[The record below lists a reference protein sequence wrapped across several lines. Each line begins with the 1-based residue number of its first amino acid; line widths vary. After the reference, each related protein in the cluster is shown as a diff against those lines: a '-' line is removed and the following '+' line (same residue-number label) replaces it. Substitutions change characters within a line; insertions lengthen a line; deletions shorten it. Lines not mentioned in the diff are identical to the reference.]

1 MRQAELPDILNTYCD
16 KYNRPDFIKNDPILI
31 PHRFTK
37 PQDIEIS
44 GFFASMLAWGRRDI
58 IIRNVSRIIELMDNA
73 PHDFIVN
80 HEEEDRKRFLTFVH
94 RTFQPDDMLY
104 FVHFMQWF
112 YKKNKSLEEAFIPLA
127 TSPNMTERL
136 IHFKDLFFSLE
147 HLPRTRKHVQ
157 SPANKSACKRLCLY
171 LRWMVRDSTSGVD
184 FGLWNNI
191 KPSELLLPVDVHVH
205 RTARALKLTKSKM
218 PNWQAAEEITKKVA
232 KFCPED
238 PCKYDFALF
247 GMSLEGIV

>member
-1 MRQAELPDILNTYCD
+1 
-16 KYNRPDFIKNDPILI
+16 
-31 PHRFTK
+31 
-37 PQDIEIS
+37 
-44 GFFASMLAWGRRDI
+44 
-58 IIRNVSRIIELMDNA
+58 
-73 PHDFIVN
+73 
-80 HEEEDRKRFLTFVH
+80 
-94 RTFQPDDMLY
+94 
-104 FVHFMQWF
+104 MQWF

-218 PNWQAAEEITKKVA
+218 PNWQAAEEITKKWPNFVQ
-232 KFCPED
+232 KTRVSMISP
-238 PCKYDFALF
+238 YL
-247 GMSLEGIV
+247 G